1 MDEKTEGTKGGKGG
15 EKPKSEGKL
24 GMIEDQLED
33 IVTDVKSNLNAL
45 FTRGEQFDELQSKSE
60 NLKEHSSVMR
70 RRAKQ
75 IRIQNEKGNSY
86 LAIALFACMLI
97 LFLVLSAAM

>member
-1 MDEKTEGTKGGKGG
+1 
-15 EKPKSEGKL
+15 
-24 GMIEDQLED
+24 MIEDQLEG
-33 IVTDVKSNLNAL
+33 IVTDVQSNLNAL
-45 FTRGEQFDELQSKSE
+45 FTRGEQFDDLQSKSE

-75 IRIQNEKGNSY
+75 IRIQSEKGNSV

-97 LFLVLSAAM
+97 LFFILSAAM

>member
-1 MDEKTEGTKGGKGG
+1 LDEKGKGASGKSG

-24 GMIEDQLED
+24 GLIEDQLED

-45 FTRGEQFDELQSKSE
+45 FSRGEQFDDLQSKSE
-60 NLKEHSSVMR
+60 NLKSHSSVMR

-75 IRIQNEKGNSY
+75 VRMQSEQKNSW
-86 LAIALFACMLI
+86 IALGLFACLMI
-97 LFLVLSAAM
+97 LFLVMSAAI